1 VTLLTHILPLM
12 PGSLKESFCVL
23 ETGSGGE
30 STMKDRRI
38 LMINSVLKSQCFEC
52 SENPKVWEIA
62 VFPIKGTFGSMALNS
77 GKPASIL
84 MT

>member
-1 VTLLTHILPLM
+1 
-12 PGSLKESFCVL
+12 
-23 ETGSGGE
+23 
-30 STMKDRRI
+30 MKDRKI

-62 VFPIKGTFGSMALNS
+62 VFPIKGTFGSIALSS